1 VRKSHIFCS
10 IFYIYKNEH
19 FAKTGSGQ
27 TQGEVEKRDAFFLCR
42 AELLRVEVAELSCDD
57 SFYDVGGHSLLATR
71 VLNEMEK
78 VLMFANGGE

>member
-1 VRKSHIFCS
+1 MNILPRQARDKHRAKLRK
-10 IFYIYKNEH
+10 EM
-19 FAKTGSGQ
+19 
-27 TQGEVEKRDAFFLCR
+27 RLFLCR